1 MTIFVTKHSN
11 SYIERKTTG
20 LEQVL
25 QSVKELQDHL
35 FHLHASP
42 ESYYKEDFD
51 ARAEVRRSHFAAHKE
66 AGGTLLPIGGD
77 ARSKHYLP
85 QFWLLLPRPPVG
97 VITGCLSTAKT
108 DRQASWHSH
117 GAAGG
122 GACLRDHLEDGLQ
135 LAIHRS
141 TALL

>member
-1 MTIFVTKHSN
+1 MSAKC
-11 SYIERKTTG
+11 EPTG
-20 LEQVL
+20 LSTL
-25 QSVKELQDHL
+25 K
-35 FHLHASP
+35 
-42 ESYYKEDFD
+42 DFFALD
-51 ARAEVRRSHFAAHKE
+51 ADLGR
-66 AGGTLLPIGGD
+66 LPIDDD

-97 VITGCLSTAKT
+97 VITGCLSTAKP
-108 DRQASWHSH
+108 DHQASWHSH

-135 LAIHRS
+135 LAIQRS

>member
-1 MTIFVTKHSN
+1 MPLISRIICAYAADFA
-11 SYIERKTTG
+11 ERKQLRTWDST
-20 LEQVL
+20 
-25 QSVKELQDHL
+25 
-35 FHLHASP
+35 
-42 ESYYKEDFD
+42 
-51 ARAEVRRSHFAAHKE
+51 
-66 AGGTLLPIGGD
+66 PIDDD

-97 VITGCLSTAKT
+97 VITGCLSTAKP

-135 LAIHRS
+135 LAIQRS